1 MVEKRI
7 LVGSFLTQNGK
18 SKVLFKLTGQLNIKE
33 LYLCTFIIKISVTLR
48 VFVHTQSLLVYVML
62 LKRFRSY
69 LIIRK
74 AKMGSPFFFGGVA
87 YRILG

>member
-1 MVEKRI
+1 MGGFV
-7 LVGSFLTQNGK
+7 NGK

-33 LYLCTFIIKISVTLR
+33 LYLCTFIIKISFILR

-62 LKRFRSY
+62 LNY

-74 AKMGSPFFFGGVA
+74 AKMA
-87 YRILG
+87 